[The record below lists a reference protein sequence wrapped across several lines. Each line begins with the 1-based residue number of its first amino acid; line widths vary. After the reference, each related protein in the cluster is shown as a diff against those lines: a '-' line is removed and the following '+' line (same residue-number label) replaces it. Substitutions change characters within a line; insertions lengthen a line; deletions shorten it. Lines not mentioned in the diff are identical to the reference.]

1 MTTIP
6 HTDWRDD
13 SSAAKRL
20 YLLAGANGSGKST
33 IARLLLPAEG
43 VACVNP
49 DDIARELN
57 PSAPGEA
64 RFAAGREA
72 LRRIG
77 ALLDA
82 GKSFAI
88 ETTLSG
94 TVHVATLRRAR
105 ELGYET
111 TIVYVFVTT
120 PEVCIARIA
129 ARVRR
134 GGHPVPDGDVRR
146 RYVRSK
152 RNFLEVYAPLADR
165 WTLFFN
171 GAAQLDMVARKDAGG
186 RATVFSESLYRLFT
200 EEP

>member
-6 HTDWRDD
+6 HADWRDD

-20 YLLAGANGSGKST
+20 YLLAGANG
-33 IARLLLPAEG
+33 R
-43 VACVNP
+43 
-49 DDIARELN
+49 
-57 PSAPGEA
+57 
-64 RFAAGREA
+64 
-72 LRRIG
+72 
-77 ALLDA
+77 
-82 GKSFAI
+82 
-88 ETTLSG
+88 
-94 TVHVATLRRAR
+94 
-105 ELGYET
+105 
-111 TIVYVFVTT
+111 
-120 PEVCIARIA
+120 
-129 ARVRR
+129 
-134 GGHPVPDGDVRR
+134 GHPVPDGDVRR